1 MICFYFLKK
10 GTKSTIRTWKRKKKH
25 GRGNFLE
32 VTLYF
37 LCLSPPIR
45 SCPGLKWEWPK
56 KKRRRKPESM
66 VFRLPCVHW

>member
-1 MICFYFLKK
+1 MEEK
-10 GTKSTIRTWKRKKKH
+10 KKKH

-37 LCLSPPIR
+37 LSLSSPIR
-45 SCPGLKWEWPK
+45 SCPEGLKWEWPK
-56 KKRRRKPESM
+56 RKKRKPESM